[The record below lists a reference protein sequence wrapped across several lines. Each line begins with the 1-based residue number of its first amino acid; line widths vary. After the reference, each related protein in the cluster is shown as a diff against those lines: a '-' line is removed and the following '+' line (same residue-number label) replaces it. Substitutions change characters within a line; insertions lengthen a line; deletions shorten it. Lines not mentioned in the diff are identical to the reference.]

1 MNARRIGRR
10 SILVFLVAIC
20 VVWSQV
26 SAAAANDWD
35 ETSHDWDQMVEAD
48 GNDGIKVS
56 ADEKWGHQAAP
67 AEAPPASQINNV
79 DDSIRLS
86 NSADASAE
94 AHVYAEDDK
103 CDGHT
108 MHTVTLPDGSE
119 SEPFV
124 CAHITRKGDGNN
136 AGQPPTTR
144 EILYYAATT
153 IHADGAGLHKRP
165 EGVSYT
171 NKYIPTLVAATHP
184 TQAHTVTLLGHD
196 ITITLTAT
204 SYTWSW
210 GDGTPDLTT
219 TSAGM
224 PWQEGMDPNTDPAL
238 IRHYYKAPNG
248 WKSFLDGPYPSATR
262 TITLTTTWAG
272 TATNPFTGDTQTI
285 NGLVTT
291 TETTGPFPLGQLI
304 VNNTDTAEEKQGH

>member
-1 MNARRIGRR
+1 MSSRRIGRR

-35 ETSHDWDQMVEAD
+35 ETSHDWDQMVESD

-67 AEAPPASQINNV
+67 AEAPPASQFNNV
-79 DDSIRLS
+79 DDTIRLS
-86 NSADASAE
+86 NSAVVSPE
-94 AHVYAEDDK
+94 AVTSMAGLN
-103 CDGHT
+103 CDGKGHT
-108 MHTVTLPDGSE
+108 AVEADGSTALY
-119 SEPFV
+119 SCRPMFP
-124 CAHITRKGDGNN
+124 KSGD
-136 AGQPPTTR
+136 AGWTPTTR

-165 EGVSYT
+165 DGVSYS
-171 NKYIPTLVAATHP
+171 NKHIPTLVAATHP
-184 TQAHTVTLLGHD
+184 SQTHVINLLGHD

-219 TSAGM
+219 TSPGT
-224 PWQEGMDPNTDPAL
+224 PWHKGMDPNTDPAL
-238 IRHYYKAPNG
+238 IRHYYTPPNG
-248 WKSFLDGPYPSATR
+248 WRSRFDGPYPATTR

-272 TATNPFTGDTQTI
+272 TATNPFTGETQTI

-291 TETTGPFPLGQLI
+291 KETTGPFRLSHLLI
-304 VNNTDTAEEKQGH
+304 SNTDTWEESQGH

>member
-1 MNARRIGRR
+1 MSTRRIGRR
-10 SILVFLVAIC
+10 LILLFLIPIC
-20 VVWSQV
+20 VVCSQV
-26 SAAAANDWD
+26 SVAVAEDWD
-35 ETSHDWDQMVEAD
+35 GASHDWDQMEEAD
-48 GNDGIKVS
+48 GNSDIKVS
-56 ADEKWGHQAAP
+56 ADEKWGRQSVPVAV
-67 AEAPPASQINNV
+67 PPTSQITNT
-79 DDSIRLS
+79 DDSVRLS

-94 AHVYAEDDK
+94 ARTYAEDDQ

-108 MHTVTLPDGSE
+108 MHTVTLPDGTE
-119 SEPFV
+119 SKPFV
-124 CAHITRKGDGNN
+124 CAHITRKGNGDT
-136 AGQPPTTR
+136 AGQLPTTR

-184 TQAHTVTLLGHD
+184 TQTHTVTLLGHD

-210 GDGTPDLTT
+210 GDGTPYLTT
-219 TSAGM
+219 TSPGM

-248 WKSFLDGPYPSATR
+248 WKSFLDGPYPYATR

>member
-1 MNARRIGRR
+1 MSARRIGCR

-35 ETSHDWDQMVEAD
+35 ESSHDWDQMVEAD

-94 AHVYAEDDK
+94 AHAYAEDDK

-108 MHTVTLPDGSE
+108 MHTVTLPDGTE
-119 SEPFV
+119 SQPFV

-136 AGQPPTTR
+136 AGQAPTTR

-184 TQAHTVTLLGHD
+184 TQTHTITLLGHD
-196 ITITLTAT
+196 ITVTLTAT

-210 GDGTPDLTT
+210 GDGAPDLTT

-238 IRHYYKAPNG
+238 IRHYYTAPNG
-248 WKSFLDGPYPSATR
+248 WRSFLDGPYPSATR

-304 VNNTDTAEEKQGH
+304 VNNTDTSEEKQGH

>member
-1 MNARRIGRR
+1 MNARRIGRH

-26 SAAAANDWD
+26 SVAAANDWD

-56 ADEKWGHQAAP
+56 ADEKWGRQAAP
-67 AEAPPASQINNV
+67 AETPPASQINNV

-94 AHVYAEDDK
+94 AHTYAEDDK

-108 MHTVTLPDGSE
+108 MHTVMLPDGTE
-119 SEPFV
+119 SKPFV
-124 CAHITRKGDGNN
+124 CAHITRKGGGNN
-136 AGQPPTTR
+136 AVPAPTTR

-184 TQAHTVTLLGHD
+184 TQTHTVTLLGHD
-196 ITITLTAT
+196 ITITLRAT

-219 TSAGM
+219 TSPGVPWHKGM
-224 PWQEGMDPNTDPAL
+224 KPNTDPAL
-238 IRHYYKAPNG
+238 IRHYYTPPNG
-248 WKSFLDGPYPSATR
+248 WRSRFDGPSPNATR

-272 TATNPFTGDTQTI
+272 TATNPFTGETQTI

-291 TETTGPFPLGQLI
+291 KETTGPFRLSHLLI
-304 VNNTDTAEEKQGH
+304 SNTDTWEESQGH